1 MNTSFKFTKN
11 EIELLIEGLEERRDI
26 YKTCLED
33 EAYSMEDIINGFR
46 QNLVNRLPWERVVNR
61 CKILGEN
68 DEGIKLM
75 LDKALGMNTII
86 ARLEKR
92 LEKLKNVK
100 K

>member
-1 MNTSFKFTKN
+1 MSSFKFTKN
-11 EIELLIEGLEERRDI
+11 EIQLLIEGLEERRDI

-33 EAYSMEDIINGFR
+33 EAVNMELQFK
-46 QNLVNRLPWERVVNR
+46 QNQVNRLPWDRVVNY
-61 CKILGEN
+61 CKILGE
-68 DEGIKLM
+68 DDKGIKEM
-75 LDKALGMNTII
+75 LDKALSMNTII